1 MRSLAIAAVILALLS
16 GCHRSSESRA
26 VEVNADQI
34 ADNISAEADRI
45 SSQADNSANAMAAA
59 MLDNAAD
66 NLNDAADNVRD
77 AGRPEA
83 RNKH

>member
-1 MRSLAIAAVILALLS
+1 MRSVGLAIVALALLG
-16 GCHRSSESRA
+16 GCHRSAESRA

-45 SSQADNSANAMAAA
+45 SAQADNSANAMAAE

-66 NLNDAADNVRD
+66 NLNDVADNVRD
-77 AGRPEA
+77 VGHAEA
-83 RNKH
+83 RNMH